1 MAHLPSPSQR
11 TAVRSVGAFVR
22 ARTWCR
28 PVFEL
33 AVFEL
38 AVEMVALLV
47 LAAFVAG
54 FVDAIAGGG
63 GLIGIPVLLLAGASP
78 LQALATNKLQ
88 GSFGSGAAA
97 LIYARAGQVR
107 IGRQRRPAALALVF
121 GAMGAVAARLVPV
134 EALRIA
140 MPVALIA
147 VAGFFALKPGLG
159 DRQSIPR
166 MRPPVF
172 EATLVPL
179 IAFYDGIF
187 GPGTGSF
194 LMLALV
200 MLAGQGLLQATAQ
213 TKVLNFAS
221 NLGALAV
228 LAMSGQVWW
237 ATGIAMGL
245 AQMAGAWFG
254 ARMALRK
261 GARLIKPLIVS
272 MSCAMALRLLWQVWA

>member
-1 MAHLPSPSQR
+1 MAHLPGPCHGTTILSG
-11 TAVRSVGAFVR
+11 GASVR
-22 ARTWCR
+22 ARTWCC

-38 AVEMVALLV
+38 AVEMVVLLV

-121 GAMGAVAARLVPV
+121 GAVGALAARSVPV

-159 DRQSIPR
+159 DQRSPPR
-166 MRPPVF
+166 MRPLVF

-245 AQMAGAWFG
+245 AQMAGAWLG

-272 MSCAMALRLLWQVWA
+272 MSCTMALRLLWQVWA